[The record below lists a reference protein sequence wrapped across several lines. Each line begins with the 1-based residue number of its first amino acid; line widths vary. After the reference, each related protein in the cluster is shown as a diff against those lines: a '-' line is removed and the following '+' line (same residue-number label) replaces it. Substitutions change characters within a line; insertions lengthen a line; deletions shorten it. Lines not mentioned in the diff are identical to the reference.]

1 MYYYQIY
8 IGLAHV
14 VAPKAQKRALNT
26 SVRTVNIFDSN
37 PPAQTRGSHQLQQQA
52 QDLGVWLQHTIDYRF
67 GRVQIE
73 WCSDILSMSS
83 GGSGSAEGAAGVFEQ
98 RKNESSMACEVGI
111 LRLYRST
118 EDIPDTLVE
127 LPGEANGETSDERP
141 TVLAVLAVPG
151 YMTPTDFLSFA
162 GSFRDS
168 IEHVRVVR
176 DRFANHYMIL
186 LKLRDAI
193 RAAEFY
199 AYYSGKTF
207 SPLEP
212 ETCHVVYVS
221 AVECEL
227 REIRG
232 SGDGALFDEATRR
245 VCTQPA
251 ALFLQPIDP
260 QAEELPTCPVC
271 LERLDA
277 SASGLLT
284 TLCQHTFHCRCL
296 QRWGDGT
303 CPVCRYTQTSPFVDQ
318 ERFLRT
324 VGSNSPAASA
334 VQTIS
339 SPPSAAATVAEGSG
353 AESNCCSVC
362 GRTGDLW
369 ICLVCGTIGCGRY
382 VNGHA
387 KDHFN
392 ETQHPYSME
401 LQSQCVWDYVG
412 DGYVHRLLQ
421 NTADR
426 KVIALDAMTPSA
438 APPDRPQRDHQ
449 TSFVEARE
457 KLDAVTQEYEIL
469 LTSQL
474 ESQRE
479 HYEMQIARLIHHHTQ
494 RPNHADAM
502 SQSRLAQLEQRLAA
516 QQTAHQAEVQRL
528 AAEREAERRESATE
542 RSRLEAAAAKSLK
555 KAAEDARLLEEEK
568 AMSRQLAVNQDAL
581 TEQIDTLNAAVT
593 DLQEQVRD
601 LTFFITTHDTIK
613 AGGGSAEL
621 EGASVI
627 AVANRPSPTTPA
639 RGKGKGRRGGP
650 SRR

>member
-1 MYYYQIY
+1 
-8 IGLAHV
+8 
-14 VAPKAQKRALNT
+14 
-26 SVRTVNIFDSN
+26 
-37 PPAQTRGSHQLQQQA
+37 
-52 QDLGVWLQHTIDYRF
+52 
-67 GRVQIE
+67 
-73 WCSDILSMSS
+73 
-83 GGSGSAEGAAGVFEQ
+83 
-98 RKNESSMACEVGI
+98 
-111 LRLYRST
+111 
-118 EDIPDTLVE
+118 
-127 LPGEANGETSDERP
+127 
-141 TVLAVLAVPG
+141 
-151 YMTPTDFLSFA
+151 MTPTDFLSFA
-162 GSFRDS
+162 GPFRDS

-176 DRFANHYMIL
+176 DRSANHYMII
-186 LKLRDAI
+186 LKLRDAQ
-193 RAAEFY
+193 RAAEFH

-221 AVECEL
+221 AIECEL
-227 REIRG
+227 REIRA
-232 SGDGALFDEATRR
+232 GDGMLYDEATRR

-251 ALFLQPIDP
+251 ALFLRPVDT

-324 VGSNSPAASA
+324 VGGNSPAATA
-334 VQTIS
+334 AQTVP
-339 SPPSAAATVAEGSG
+339 SPPSALAASITATETSNAED
-353 AESNCCSVC
+353 NCCSVC

-401 LQSQCVWDYVG
+401 LQSQCVWDYIG

-421 NTADR
+421 NMADR
-426 KVIALDAMTPSA
+426 KVIALDATVPPT
-438 APPDRPQRDHQ
+438 APLDQQQRDPQ

-494 RPNHADAM
+494 RPNPDAL
-502 SQSRLAQLEQRLAA
+502 SQSRLVQLEQRLAA
-516 QQTAHQAEVQRL
+516 QQAAHQAEVQRL
-528 AAEREAERRESATE
+528 AAERDQERRESAAE

-568 AMSRQLAVNQDAL
+568 AMAQQLAANQDAL
-581 TEQIDTLNAAVT
+581 NKQIDNLNAAVV
-593 DLQEQVRD
+593 DLQDQVRD
-601 LTFFITTHDTIK
+601 LTFFITTQDAIQ
-613 AGGGSAEL
+613 AGGGSSEL
-621 EGASVI
+621 EGASVV
-627 AVANRPSPTTPA
+627 AVANPPPPPA
-639 RGKGKGRRGGP
+639 KGKGKGRRGVP
-650 SRR
+650 TRR

>member
-1 MYYYQIY
+1 M
-8 IGLAHV
+8 
-14 VAPKAQKRALNT
+14 N
-26 SVRTVNIFDSN
+26 
-37 PPAQTRGSHQLQQQA
+37 
-52 QDLGVWLQHTIDYRF
+52 
-67 GRVQIE
+67 
-73 WCSDILSMSS
+73 S
-83 GGSGSAEGAAGVFEQ
+83 GGTGSAEGAVGVFEQ
-98 RKNESSMACEVGI
+98 RKTEGSMTCEVGI

-118 EDIPDTLVE
+118 EDIPETAVE
-127 LPGEANGETSDERP
+127 VSSETNGEASDERP

-162 GSFRDS
+162 GPFRDS

-176 DRFANHYMIL
+176 DRSANHYMII
-186 LKLRDAI
+186 LKLRDAQ

-212 ETCHVVYVS
+212 ETCHVVYVN

-232 SGDGALFDEATRR
+232 GDGALFDEATRR
-245 VCTQPA
+245 VCAQPA
-251 ALFLQPIDP
+251 ALFLRPVDP

-324 VGSNSPAASA
+324 VGGKSPAASVA
-334 VQTIS
+334 QTLP
-339 SPPSAAATVAEGSG
+339 SPPSAVAASVAG
-353 AESNCCSVC
+353 ADTSEAEDNCCNVC

-421 NTADR
+421 NMADR
-426 KVIALDAMTPSA
+426 KVIALDASTP
-438 APPDRPQRDHQ
+438 PTVPLDQQQRDHR

-494 RPNHADAM
+494 RPNHIDAS

-516 QQTAHQAEVQRL
+516 QQAAHQAEVQRL
-528 AAEREAERRESATE
+528 AAERDLERRESAAE
-542 RSRLEAAAAKSLK
+542 RSRLEATAAKSLK
-555 KAAEDARLLEEEK
+555 KAADDARLLEEEK
-568 AMSRQLAVNQDAL
+568 AMARQLASNQDAL
-581 TEQIDTLNAAVT
+581 NEQIDSLNAAVV

-601 LTFFITTHDTIK
+601 LTFFITTQDAIQ

-627 AVANRPSPTTPA
+627 AVANPPPVPAKDAPHAQATPA
-639 RGKGKGRRGGP
+639 MRTPLLTQAVPNPTPACTTMGVGQTPQVIITPASKKWYNIAKGILTFNGEDPLTLPGFISQIKTLLP
-650 SRR
+650 DKSHLEKFQVAAATS

>member
-1 MYYYQIY
+1 
-8 IGLAHV
+8 
-14 VAPKAQKRALNT
+14 
-26 SVRTVNIFDSN
+26 
-37 PPAQTRGSHQLQQQA
+37 
-52 QDLGVWLQHTIDYRF
+52 
-67 GRVQIE
+67 
-73 WCSDILSMSS
+73 MSS

-111 LRLYRST
+111 LRLYRNT
-118 EDIPDTLVE
+118 EAIPETLAE
-127 LPGEANGETSDERP
+127 LPSEANGETSDERP

-176 DRFANHYMIL
+176 DRSANHYMIL
-186 LKLRDAI
+186 LKLRDAT
-193 RAAEFY
+193 RAAGFY
-199 AYYSGKTF
+199 SYYSGKTF

-232 SGDGALFDEATRR
+232 SGDGALFDETTRR

-318 ERFLRT
+318 EHFLRT
-324 VGSNSPAASA
+324 VGGNSPAASA
-334 VQTIS
+334 ARAIS
-339 SPPSAAATVAEGSG
+339 SSPSASANSVTAAEGRG
-353 AESNCCSVC
+353 TDSNCCSVC
-362 GRTGDLW
+362 GQTGDLW

-421 NTADR
+421 NMADR
-426 KVIALDAMTPSA
+426 KVIALDASA
-438 APPDRPQRDHQ
+438 PPTAPPDQAQRDHGA
-449 TSFVEARE
+449 SFIEARE

-479 HYEMQIARLIHHHTQ
+479 HYEMQIARLIHQHTQ
-494 RPNHADAM
+494 RPSHADAM
-502 SQSRLAQLEQRLAA
+502 SQSRLSQLEQRLAA
-516 QQTAHQAEVQRL
+516 QQTVHQAEVQKI
-528 AAEREAERRESATE
+528 AAEREAERRESAAE
-542 RSRLEAAAAKSLK
+542 RSRLEAAAAKALK
-555 KAAEDARLLEEEK
+555 RAAEDARLLEEEK
-568 AMSRQLAVNQDAL
+568 AMSQQLSANQDAL
-581 TEQIDTLNAAVT
+581 NKQIEKLSAAVT

-601 LTFFITTHDTIK
+601 LTFFITTQNTIQTS
-613 AGGGSAEL
+613 GGSAEI

-627 AVANRPSPTTPA
+627 AVANPPTPTPA
-639 RGKGKGRRGGP
+639 RGKGKGRRGGM

>member
-8 IGLAHV
+8 IGLAHAI
-14 VAPKAQKRALNT
+14 APKAQKPALNT
-26 SVRTVNIFDSN
+26 SARTINIFDSK
-37 PPAQTRGSHQLQQQA
+37 PPAQTRGNNQLQQQA
-52 QDLGVWLQHTIDYRF
+52 QDLGAWLQHTIDYRF
-67 GRVQIE
+67 GQVQIE
-73 WCSDILSMSS
+73 WCNDILSMSS

-111 LRLYRST
+111 LRLYRNT
-118 EDIPDTLVE
+118 EAIPETLVE
-127 LPGEANGETSDERP
+127 LPSEANGETSDERP

-176 DRFANHYMIL
+176 DRSANHYMIL
-186 LKLRDAI
+186 LKLRDAT
-193 RAAEFY
+193 RAAGFY
-199 AYYSGKTF
+199 SYYSGKTF

-232 SGDGALFDEATRR
+232 SGDGALFDETTRR

-296 QRWGDGT
+296 QRWGD
-303 CPVCRYTQTSPFVDQ
+303 
-318 ERFLRT
+318 
-324 VGSNSPAASA
+324 
-334 VQTIS
+334 
-339 SPPSAAATVAEGSG
+339 
-353 AESNCCSVC
+353 
-362 GRTGDLW
+362 
-369 ICLVCGTIGCGRY
+369 VCGTIGCGRY

-421 NTADR
+421 NMADR
-426 KVIALDAMTPSA
+426 KVIALDVSA
-438 APPDRPQRDHQ
+438 PLTVPPDQVQCDHG

-479 HYEMQIARLIHHHTQ
+479 HYEMQIARLIHQHTQ
-494 RPNHADAM
+494 RPSHADAM
-502 SQSRLAQLEQRLAA
+502 SQSRLSQLEQRLAA
-516 QQTAHQAEVQRL
+516 QQTVHQAEVQRI
-528 AAEREAERRESATE
+528 AAEREAERRESAAE
-542 RSRLEAAAAKSLK
+542 RSRLEAAAAKALK
-555 KAAEDARLLEEEK
+555 RAAEDARLLEEEK
-568 AMSRQLAVNQDAL
+568 AMSQQLSANQDAL
-581 TEQIDTLNAAVT
+581 NKQIEKLSAAVT

-601 LTFFITTHDTIK
+601 LTFFITTQNTIQTS
-613 AGGGSAEL
+613 GGSAEI

-627 AVANRPSPTTPA
+627 AVANPPTPTPA
-639 RGKGKGRRGGP
+639 RGKGKGRRGGM